1 MYTIIGK
8 KGQTAG
14 KSPEVIAVQTVDYC
28 HPSPYRRPIGIIPL
42 AHSVAM
48 ALTGQN
54 AHDKYLGC
62 LQKKRWHREE
72 REGHADAEIFADTA
86 GWGHLIDPTQ
96 AYHARAA
103 DLYRSARQQGHKL
116 ITSNYIL
123 SELVALLTSPLRIPR
138 QRLVASSKG

>member
-1 MYTIIGK
+1 MRM
-8 KGQTAG
+8 
-14 KSPEVIAVQTVDYC
+14 P
-28 HPSPYRRPIGIIPL
+28 
-42 AHSVAM
+42 
-48 ALTGQN
+48 
-54 AHDKYLGC
+54 
-62 LQKKRWHREE
+62 
-72 REGHADAEIFADTA
+72 EIFADTA

-138 QRLVASSKG
+138 PALVAFI